1 VDCGKFKRAF
11 DFKFPDTAES
21 VVMHIE
27 EHHATQTAI
36 TERFT
41 RVVKCRVCS
50 HPKLATVLDLRKQ
63 PLAKPTSATST
74 EMEEEEFPL
83 CLLVCPECF
92 LAHSFPSE
100 TIESYRPEFL
110 NLPNSY
116 SY

>member
-1 VDCGKFKRAF
+1 
-11 DFKFPDTAES
+11 
-21 VVMHIE
+21 MHIE

-50 HPKLATVLDLRKQ
+50 HPKLATVLDLGKQ
-63 PLAKPTSATST
+63 PLANPTSATST

-92 LAHSFPSE
+92 LAQLDVVVS
-100 TIESYRPEFL
+100 PEVTALASPAFSLFSPFL
-110 NLPNSY
+110 SSCLFL
-116 SY
+116 